1 MFDQFNSMVLNMMF
15 LLFTLVNVK
24 MIVTVLVGGF
34 SKTIEVFELQ
44 LKTDIKSTTMVHKGS
59 VQCDENPAFLEVVD
73 NHVYA
78 VHEVNFKERSG
89 QRCY

>member
-1 MFDQFNSMVLNMMF
+1 MISSIIFSINLPFLPFN
-15 LLFTLVNVK
+15 LVNVK
-24 MIVTVLVGGF
+24 MVVTVLVGGF

-44 LKTDIKSTTMVHKGS
+44 LNTDIKSTTMVHKES

-78 VHEVNFKERSG
+78 VHEVTFNSFMTEAVII
-89 QRCY
+89 